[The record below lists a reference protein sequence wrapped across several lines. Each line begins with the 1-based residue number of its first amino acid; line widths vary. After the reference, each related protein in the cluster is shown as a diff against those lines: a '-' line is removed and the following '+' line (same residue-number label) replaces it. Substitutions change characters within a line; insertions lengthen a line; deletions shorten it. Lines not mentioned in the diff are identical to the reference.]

1 MQKGTFQSVN
11 PEISTMHIMW
21 HHVESQ
27 HYAAAMGELRGTNY
41 GPLTTAQSA
50 QVWAAK
56 IFPIFAQEQV
66 AKKYGWDDVFAGKPV
81 GAPWPIL

>member
-1 MQKGTFQSVN
+1 MLRYQFEMGASMQKGTFQSVN

-27 HYAAAMGELRGTNY
+27 HYAAAMGELRGANY

-50 QVWAAK
+50 QV
-56 IFPIFAQEQV
+56 
-66 AKKYGWDDVFAGKPV
+66 
-81 GAPWPIL
+81 